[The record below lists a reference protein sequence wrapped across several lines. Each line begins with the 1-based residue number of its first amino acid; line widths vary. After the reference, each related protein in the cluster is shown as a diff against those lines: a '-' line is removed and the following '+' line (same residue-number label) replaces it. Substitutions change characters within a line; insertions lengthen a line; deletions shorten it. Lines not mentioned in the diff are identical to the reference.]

1 MNSKGDDIIMKNTNR
16 KNKKSILKYLKYIKN
31 LELHTSA
38 GKVNVSFGIILTFF
52 ILCLTTHDWILKLIS
67 LFTSFL
73 KTLVLHENIVDE
85 YETTNTLIL
94 IMIWIFYF
102 FICIFTL
109 YIFDHSKVKIDAKI
123 AKALASNID
132 KQKENSD
139 IDEPT
144 SNQFE

>member
-1 MNSKGDDIIMKNTNR
+1 M
-16 KNKKSILKYLKYIKN
+16 
-31 LELHTSA
+31 
-38 GKVNVSFGIILTFF
+38 
-52 ILCLTTHDWILKLIS
+52 CLTTHDWILKLIS